1 MRLLETVEIGLDV
14 DGGLKTVMYTQFT
27 GCDKEEEGTPLPV
40 HELIWM
46 CSHFLVFRQVDCFC
60 F

>member
-1 MRLLETVEIGLDV
+1 MQLLETVEIGLDV

-27 GCDKEEEGTPLPV
+27 GCDKEEGTPLPV

-46 CSHFLVFRQVDCFC
+46 CLHFLVFRQVDCFC